1 MSRFNIQSNRGRK
14 KHSLEMSAHQPCCA
28 DVVWVSAR
36 GINALCSHCHRML
49 TILLMLPPP
58 FSSTCGP
65 EDKIQLWCTV
75 PSSFSLD
82 FSMSLTGS
90 AALSLFSTSKETRKK
105 KKREAK
111 GGERQKGSERE
122 REREELTNAE
132 WESVKKEGGGGGR
145 GIQSRKWLSGCK
157 KYVIN
162 MNLADTWS
170 NIPWVQLKKKDT
182 VLWSNSSDS

>member
-14 KHSLEMSAHQPCCA
+14 KQSLEMSAHQLCCA

-58 FSSTCGP
+58 FSFTCGP

-105 KKREAK
+105 KKKREAK

-122 REREELTNAE
+122 REREELTNAV
-132 WESVKKEGGGGGR
+132 WESVKKKGGAEGYR
-145 GIQSRKWLSGCK
+145 VESGCK

-162 MNLADTWS
+162 MNLADTWG

-182 VLWSNSSDS
+182 VLWPNSSDS